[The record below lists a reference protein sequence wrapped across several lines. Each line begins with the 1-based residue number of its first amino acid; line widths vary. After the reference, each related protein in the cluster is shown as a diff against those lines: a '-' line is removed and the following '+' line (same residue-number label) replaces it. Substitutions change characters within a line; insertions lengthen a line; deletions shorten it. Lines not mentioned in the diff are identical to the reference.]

1 MLASNVC
8 CLTHRQLSNPPYMPY
23 KCDRGALFPKG
34 SDHPSPISGKPA
46 CGADDR
52 GASEGTTEGNRRR
65 RLSVG
70 LADLKGETHPYRS
83 PTARACCFQPMKAGP
98 LVPLPAYFRWL
109 AAAIKNSI
117 GMESSTLIRE
127 A

>member
-1 MLASNVC
+1 MLASNVDY
-8 CLTHRQLSNPPYMPY
+8 LMLRQLSNPPYMPY
-23 KCDRGALFPKG
+23 ECDRRALFPKG
-34 SDHPSPISGKPA
+34 SDTPSPISGKPA

-52 GASEGTTEGNRRR
+52 GTSEGTTEGNRRHR
-65 RLSVG
+65 RSVG
-70 LADLKGETHPYRS
+70 LADLKGETQPYRS
-83 PTARACCFQPMKAGP
+83 PTDRACCFQPMKAGP
-98 LVPLPAYFRWL
+98 LVLLPAYFRWL